1 MPIHSVCPS
10 CRTEYQLADHL
21 GGQRVVCRSCQGEFD
36 VPRPIADG
44 IMVADEPPAP
54 AGAVVRRPPR
64 PEAPRRVD
72 YGDEDRAER
81 LPRREAPVGLILGA
95 VLVIL
100 VLLLGG
106 AGAAFYYLRAA
117 PAEEPAAQKADQAAG
132 KPPAAPPVRPP
143 GAVGGRRGP
152 GVVAPMP
159 DNIPDPQAQWQRGNV
174 QSAQGKM
181 EEAIASYREAV
192 RLKPDFP
199 EALTN
204 LGLTLSLEEYHKEA
218 AEVCGRAVELKPDS
232 AQAHANLGRVLLQQF
247 RPQDAEKE
255 FRKALELQPGDAM
268 TMCQLGL
275 ALQNQGRLPEAL
287 EELRRG
293 AGQGPQDPARAGQAA
308 EWLRQ
313 CERYAELAGKLPAL
327 LAGDA
332 EPAGSVDRADLVTL
346 CAVQRHLNATA
357 ARFAAQI
364 PPDDPLLAE
373 HQRFVC
379 FYNGACGAAL
389 AAGGQGEDAKHLP
402 DKAAVMLRRQALG
415 WLRAE
420 LAGEAKK
427 AEQNDPRATAEV
439 RRQMRHWQWDPDL
452 TAVRDPQALDRL
464 PPEEQKDWRQL
475 WADVD
480 ALLKKVAP
488 PR

>member
-10 CRTEYQLADHL
+10 CQTEYQLADHL
-21 GGQRVVCRSCQGEFD
+21 GGQRVVCRTCQGEFE
-36 VPRPIADG
+36 VPRPITDG
-44 IMVADEPPAP
+44 IMVADEPPAR
-54 AGAVVRRPPR
+54 ADAVVRRPPR

-72 YGDEDRAER
+72 YDEDPVER
-81 LPRREAPVGLILGA
+81 LPRREAPVGLIVGA
-95 VLVIL
+95 VVVVLL
-100 VLLLGG
+100 LLLGG

-117 PAEEPAAQKADQAAG
+117 PAEEAAQQADQAAG
-132 KPPAAPPVRPP
+132 KPPAAPPARPP

-174 QSAQGKM
+174 LTVQGRVDD
-181 EEAIASYREAV
+181 AIAAYREAI
-192 RLKPDFP
+192 RLKPDFL
-199 EALTN
+199 EAHTS
-204 LGLTLSLEEYHKEA
+204 LGLLLSQEEYHKEA
-218 AEVCGRAVELKPDS
+218 AEACRKAVELKPDS
-232 AQAHANLGRVLLQQF
+232 APAQLALGRVLLHQF
-247 RPQDAEKE
+247 RPKEAEAA
-255 FRKALELQPGDAM
+255 FREALRIQPGDAM
-268 TMCQLGL
+268 AMCQLGL

-287 EELRRG
+287 EQLRQGDARG
-293 AGQGPQDPARAGQAA
+293 RQVPTWPPEAA
-308 EWLRQ
+308 EWVRQ

-332 EPAGSVDRADLVTL
+332 EPAGAGERADLVTL
-346 CAVQRHLNATA
+346 CAVQRHLNAAA
-357 ARFAAQI
+357 ARFAAQTAA
-364 PPDDPLLAE
+364 DDPLLTE
-373 HQRFVC
+373 NQRYIC

-389 AAGGQGEDAKHLP
+389 AAGGQGEDARRLP
-402 DKAAVMLRRQALG
+402 DKAVVMLRRQALG

-420 LAGEAKK
+420 LAGEAKQ
-427 AEQNDPRATAEV
+427 AEQNDPRATGEV

-464 PPEEQKDWRQL
+464 PPDEQKEWRQL